1 MLIFRV
7 DSFVYNSSMRQITPL
22 EPVDYLVIGHITI
35 DQTPQGPR
43 LGGGVTYSA
52 LTARALGLRVGIV
65 TSWGQEIPL
74 GPLSDLPII
83 NYPSETSTSFEN
95 ISTNQTREQYIH
107 SIASSLY
114 LNTIPDPWRSASIV
128 HLAPVAQE
136 VDPSLVRNFPTALI
150 ALTPQ
155 GWLRTWDRTKHVRST
170 EWPEASFV
178 LQRAGAAV
186 ISINDVDNNEIRV
199 EEMASA
205 CRVLAVTEGARGTR
219 LYWNGD
225 IRRFR
230 PPEVKEIDN
239 IGAGDIFA
247 AAFFVR
253 LFTTRDPWEAARFA
267 TLLSAYSVTRSG
279 LDSIPTSEEI
289 QESMVEV
296 Y

>member
-1 MLIFRV
+1 
-7 DSFVYNSSMRQITPL
+7 
-22 EPVDYLVIGHITI
+22 
-35 DQTPQGPR
+35 
-43 LGGGVTYSA
+43 
-52 LTARALGLRVGIV
+52 
-65 TSWGQEIPL
+65 
-74 GPLSDLPII
+74 
-83 NYPSETSTSFEN
+83 
-95 ISTNQTREQYIH
+95 
-107 SIASSLY
+107 
-114 LNTIPDPWRSASIV
+114 
-128 HLAPVAQE
+128 
-136 VDPSLVRNFPTALI
+136 
-150 ALTPQ
+150 
-155 GWLRTWDRTKHVRST
+155 
-170 EWPEASFV
+170 
-178 LQRAGAAV
+178 V
-186 ISINDVDNNEIRV
+186 ISINDVDNNEARV